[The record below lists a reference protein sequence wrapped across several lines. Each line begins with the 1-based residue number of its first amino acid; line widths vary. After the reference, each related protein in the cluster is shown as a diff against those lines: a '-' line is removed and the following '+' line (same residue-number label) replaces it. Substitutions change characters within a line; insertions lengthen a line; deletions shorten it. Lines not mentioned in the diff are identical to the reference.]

1 MIAAFLIGVREGLEA
16 ALVVGILVAYL
27 RKTGRAS
34 ALPRLWAGVGLAIV
48 GSLVLGAILTFGT
61 YGLSFQAQEA
71 IGGIL
76 SIVTVA
82 LVTWMV
88 FWMVGAARGLTSDLH
103 AKVDRSGESAWG
115 IVIIGFIAV
124 AREGIETTLFL
135 WSTVRSFGNGSGAA
149 LGALAG
155 LLTAAALGWA
165 IYRGMVRINLAVFF
179 RWTGVV
185 LVVVAAGVLAYGV
198 HDLQEAGFLPGPF
211 TSAATIDPLTGAVG
225 VGLAGFPFGWAFQI
239 GHIIAPD
246 GALGAILKGTIGF
259 TPEMTWL
266 EVIVWALYL
275 AIVGARFVQRA
286 FAPRPPA
293 APSAAPASSVSSVS
307 SAAAPTT
314 ESTASAHAVTPAQH
328 PDTTEA
334 GHVLGATEG
343 TP

>member
-1 MIAAFLIGVREGLEA
+1 MLATFLIGLREGLEA

-27 RKTGRAS
+27 NKTGRKEV
-34 ALPRLWAGVGLAIV
+34 LPRLWLGVILAVV
-48 GSLVLGAILTFGT
+48 GSLALGAILTFGA

-76 SIVTVA
+76 SILTVG

-88 FWMVGAARGLTSDLH
+88 FWMVGAARGLAAELH
-103 AKVDRSGESAWG
+103 AKVDRSDESAWG
-115 IVIIGFIAV
+115 IVVIGFIAV

-135 WSTVRSFGNGSGAA
+135 WSTVRSFGNGSNAAIGAF
-149 LGALAG
+149 AG
-155 LLTAAALGWA
+155 LLAAAALGWA

-179 RWTGVV
+179 RWTGAI

-211 TSAATIDPLTGAVG
+211 TSAATIDPVTGTVG
-225 VGLAGFPFGWAFQI
+225 VGAAGFPFGWAFQI
-239 GHIIAPD
+239 GHVIAPD

-266 EVIVWALYL
+266 EIVVWALYL
-275 AIVGARFVQRA
+275 GIVGTRFVRRA
-286 FAPRPPA
+286 FAPRPTP
-293 APSAAPASSVSSVS
+293 PSGTAGSSSGTAGAESATSAGSSS
-307 SAAAPTT
+307 G
-314 ESTASAHAVTPAQH
+314 TAGSP
-328 PDTTEA
+328 PDHTEA
-334 GHVLGATEG
+334 DRSIGATEG